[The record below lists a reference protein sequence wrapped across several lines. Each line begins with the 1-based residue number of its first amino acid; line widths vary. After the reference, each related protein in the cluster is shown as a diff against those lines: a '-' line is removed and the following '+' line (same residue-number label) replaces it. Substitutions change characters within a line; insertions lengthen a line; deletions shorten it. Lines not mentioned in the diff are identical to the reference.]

1 MSNQTKIIS
10 LNITQFPQ
18 NLLIPDGDNDVSIQV
33 INNSNKSEKF
43 QFAFEGENLNI
54 HIKSEELK
62 NAIEF
67 SPGETKKIELK
78 LNPTADGFGKLII
91 NAYWLKII
99 EYTVKVQKVRESVPK
114 SKINKILDKKTI
126 KIPETIDLINPEDYF
141 ISMSFKEIQQAEKQL
156 ESMKESYKSSNL
168 ELTSNIT
175 MKDIDSS
182 IKKLAKGYLSLKNPQ
197 KALEFALQLSD
208 PKEQINFYYN
218 LVRAYAFSNLNE
230 ILQLI
235 RNLNDTKIQQK
246 LYQFLALDQIS
257 LSPEQAIRVAFSIE
271 DNSTQENI
279 LITIIGKTTEIN
291 SVLAVKL
298 TEYLKST
305 LLRVRLLF
313 NIARK
318 LNEINNKSELIN
330 ILKKVIEILLTSLEN
345 NQGGKKTQK
354 LAMGFLEDALHILA
368 EMENPKEADLAIGRI
383 SNQEFKEKI
392 TKDLFDIIYVLV
404 DEIRTKIESEVVF
417 SQYYLLNT
425 YVSNINNNLKNFSLI
440 GGNVSNNLLAG
451 DFNFNVAFFS
461 LFSFNFSIFP
471 LIDRVYSDLKFNS
484 NKFIAYYIYPSK
496 ENYNENESAVLKN
509 TLIQFFRNF
518 TNIPSSLYIFNLDF
532 IPYLGKPTIIISSEP
547 DLIQILNSKIKRMGD
562 KVNLIIDDSMFK
574 GGKIYDTLTQI
585 FSSHQCKIIN
595 LLLSYEF
602 INDYN
607 IFKTFIESL
616 L

>member
-1 MSNQTKIIS
+1 MSNQAKIIS

-18 NLLIPDGDNDVSIQV
+18 NLLIPDGNNDVSIQV
-33 INNSNKSEKF
+33 INNSNKNEKF

-67 SPGETKKIELK
+67 SPGETKNIELK

-114 SKINKILDKKTI
+114 SKINKILNKKAI

-168 ELTSNIT
+168 ELTSNTT

-182 IKKLAKGYLSLKNPQ
+182 IKKLAKAYLSLKNPQ
-197 KALEFALQLSD
+197 KALELALQLSD

-298 TEYLKST
+298 TEYLKNT

-318 LNEINNKSELIN
+318 LNEINKKSELIN
-330 ILKKVIEILLTSLEN
+330 ILKKIIDTLLTSLEPN
-345 NQGGKKTQK
+345 LGEKKTRK
-354 LAMGFLEDALHILA
+354 LVTEFLEDALHILA
-368 EMENPKEADLAIGRI
+368 EIENPKEADLVIDRI
-383 SNQEFKEKI
+383 SNQEFKEGI
-392 TKDLFDIIYVLV
+392 IKDLFDIIYVLV

-451 DFNFNVAFFS
+451 DFNFNMALLS

-496 ENYNENESAVLKN
+496 ENYNESESAVLKN

-518 TNIPSSLYIFNLDF
+518 TNISRSLYIFNIDF

-547 DLIQILNSKIKRMGD
+547 DLIQILNSKIKKMGD
-562 KVNLIIDDSMFK
+562 AVNLIIDDSMFK
-574 GGKIYDTLTQI
+574 GGKIFDTLTQI
-585 FSSHQCKIIN
+585 FPSHQCKIIN

-602 INDYN
+602 INEYS

>member
-1 MSNQTKIIS
+1 M
-10 LNITQFPQ
+10 
-18 NLLIPDGDNDVSIQV
+18 
-33 INNSNKSEKF
+33 
-43 QFAFEGENLNI
+43 
-54 HIKSEELK
+54 
-62 NAIEF
+62 
-67 SPGETKKIELK
+67 
-78 LNPTADGFGKLII
+78 
-91 NAYWLKII
+91 
-99 EYTVKVQKVRESVPK
+99 
-114 SKINKILDKKTI
+114 
-126 KIPETIDLINPEDYF
+126 
-141 ISMSFKEIQQAEKQL
+141 
-156 ESMKESYKSSNL
+156 
-168 ELTSNIT
+168 
-175 MKDIDSS
+175 
-182 IKKLAKGYLSLKNPQ
+182 
-197 KALEFALQLSD
+197 
-208 PKEQINFYYN
+208 
-218 LVRAYAFSNLNE
+218 
-230 ILQLI
+230 
-235 RNLNDTKIQQK
+235 
-246 LYQFLALDQIS
+246 
-257 LSPEQAIRVAFSIE
+257 
-271 DNSTQENI
+271 
-279 LITIIGKTTEIN
+279 
-291 SVLAVKL
+291 
-298 TEYLKST
+298 
-305 LLRVRLLF
+305 RVRLLF

-330 ILKKVIEILLTSLEN
+330 ILKKVIEILLTSLET

-562 KVNLIIDDSMFK
+562 TVNLIIDDSIFK

>member
-33 INNSNKSEKF
+33 INNSNKNEKF

-175 MKDIDSS
+175 MEDIDSS

-197 KALEFALQLSD
+197 KALELALQLSD

-330 ILKKVIEILLTSLEN
+330 ILKKVIEILLTSLET